1 MAKIRV
7 EQIKDL
13 GISTIN
19 GTSTIQIG
27 TGAENSI
34 VPLTS
39 VSTVIDGAESGYI
52 SGVTHEG
59 NVIKLTR
66 TALPGITVNANQ
78 TLPEGAVPF
87 VRDIAA
93 SGHTIT
99 KTMGAIGNGL
109 AINADGVLNLNLA
122 VTPANG
128 SAGQVI
134 SGLSYA
140 NGVLAP
146 TYSTVAAANVTIA
159 DAGGKF
165 TAENVEGALAELA
178 GSIAAIDP
186 VVTTVVEGT
195 GIKVTDAGTG
205 NDHAYTVA
213 ADFTVDTIKY
223 GSDAGNKA
231 NKTYIRI
238 MDGTTVISETDAAAF
253 VQDGFLQEVKLIEAS
268 EGQENVLRFIWNSD
282 AGEQVT
288 DIKVS
293 DLCDVYTVGEGLV
306 ASEDGFTFSHQAGAT
321 GLTTNTVFGSGS
333 ATANE
338 ITVKVPSVTVDK
350 FGHVSALS
358 ETEVSLEIPASVAS
372 AVQTVTGDTYV
383 SATKDG
389 TEVTLAT
396 KIKAVADATADADG
410 LATAHSVKSYV
421 DGKIEALDTP
431 TEGVSSAA
439 TNNVKV
445 TVKQVDGIVNS
456 VEVVD
461 NSINATDLQTAIEA
475 LDADKSGSNTNN
487 DITVQ
492 VVEADGKITAVN
504 VSDTLKSVAHTG
516 AAADVKLS
524 EGVSVIAATDV
535 EGALVEIA
543 TEIDNMDLIAT
554 DVVALSADGL
564 SLKAGKI
571 SETDGKVAIG
581 DAATLVEF
589 SQATSSDNKV
599 ATMADVTA
607 AQNNA
612 TVVGEKAID
621 VVAATGEGA
630 TGKVVKLNID
640 TADKVLTQSGAGLLA
655 NISLTYDT
663 DAKEIKLLGKNDE
676 NATPVVISTIDAD
689 DFVKDGM
696 LQSAELVETA
706 EEGVTTEV
714 PYLKF
719 TWNADSSIQI
729 TRISV
734 KKFIDTYTSGDS
746 KTLTVSGYT
755 IKPVTATVAANA
767 TGLAVAGDVHAKIAA
782 TKGQDIQSITGE
794 TATTQGDYIN
804 VKVTATEDDNHD
816 YTLSTTS
823 NVTTQ
828 AVSTATATANGLA
841 TAYDVK
847 GYVDSKVA
855 GATEEATETLE
866 FSKVV
871 KGTRNNAGAVE
882 LNPGTGYTVEA
893 GSVCVYINGQLIPDT
908 GYSVNGNTVTVN
920 ANQYVASD
928 VAFTLEA
935 TDRIDVVA
943 HATKTVTLTYLKLK
957 TAQNA

>member
-13 GISTIN
+13 MLTPAPTGDENVTRS
-19 GTSTIQIG
+19 IQIG
-27 TGAENSI
+27 ASNSI
-34 VPLTS
+34 IPLTDVE
-39 VSTVIDGAESGYI
+39 VSGTGDYI
-52 SGVTHEG
+52 SGASVSGNIVT
-59 NVIKLTR
+59 LTK
-66 TALPGITVNANQ
+66 ANLPGITVTAAPQN
-78 TLPEGAVPF
+78 LPEGAVPF
-87 VRDIAA
+87 VRDITA

-99 KTMGAIGNGL
+99 KTMGSIGNGL
-109 AINADGVLNLNLA
+109 AINDNGVLNLNLA
-122 VTPANG
+122 VTPAAG
-128 SAGQVI
+128 STGQVI

-159 DAGGKF
+159 DAGNKF

-195 GIKVTDAGTG
+195 GIKVTDTITG

-223 GSDAGNKA
+223 GEDAGDKA
-231 NKTYIRI
+231 GKTYIRI
-238 MDGTTVISETDAAAF
+238 MDGETVISETNAAAF

-268 EGQENVLRFIWNSD
+268 GEQENVLRFTWNSD

-306 ASEDGFTFSHQAGAT
+306 ASEDGFTFSHQAGAE
-321 GLTTNTVFGSGS
+321 GLTANTVFGSGS
-333 ATANE
+333 ATDNK

-358 ETEVSLEIPASVAS
+358 ETEVSLEIPESVAS
-372 AVQTVTGDTYV
+372 AVQTVTGDNYV
-383 SATKDG
+383 TASKNG
-389 TEVTLAT
+389 TAVTLET
-396 KIKAVADATADADG
+396 KTKAVADATADTDG
-410 LATAHSVKSYV
+410 LATAHSVQTYV
-421 DGKIEALDTP
+421 NEKIADLDAEVTSTDG
-431 TEGVSSAA
+431 
-439 TNNVKV
+439 TNVQVKV
-445 TVKQVDGIVNS
+445 T
-456 VEVVD
+456 EV
-461 NSINATDLQTAIEA
+461 
-475 LDADKSGSNTNN
+475 
-487 DITVQ
+487 
-492 VVEADGKITAVN
+492 DGKITAVN
-504 VSDTLKSVAHTG
+504 VTTDNTINATGLKNAIEALDATVENNAGDIKVKVTQTDGVLTAVEVTDTLATVAHSG
-516 AAADVKLS
+516 AASD
-524 EGVSVIAATDV
+524 VSVTAITNLTAGNVQD
-535 EGALVEIA
+535 ALA
-543 TEIDNMDLIAT
+543 GLQGKIDTMDLAAT
-554 DVVALSADGL
+554 DVVALSEDKL

-571 SETDGKVAIG
+571 SEVDGKVSVEA
-581 DAATLVEF
+581 AATLVEF
-589 SQATSSDNKV
+589 SQAISSDNKV
-599 ATMADVTA
+599 ATMADITA
-607 AQNNA
+607 AA
-612 TVVGEKAID
+612 VSGEEAID
-621 VVAATGEGA
+621 VTN
-630 TGKVVKLNID
+630 KVVSLKID
-640 TADKVLTQSGAGLLA
+640 STDNVLTQGTSGLKTNLDLHYDSA
-655 NISLTYDT
+655 NKKIQ
-663 DAKEIKLLGKNDE
+663 LLGKNDE

-696 LQSAELVETA
+696 LQSAELVEIQETD
-706 EEGVTTEV
+706 VTTEV

-719 TWNADSSIQI
+719 TWNADSGIQI

-734 KKFIDTYTSGDS
+734 KKFIDTYTSGDLN
-746 KTLTVSGYT
+746 TLTVSGYT
-755 IKPVTATVAANA
+755 ITPVTATVAANA

-782 TKGQDIQSITGE
+782 TKGQDIQIITGE
-794 TATTQGDYIN
+794 DGITQGDYIN
-804 VKVTATEDDNHD
+804 VKVSATEDDNHN

-828 AVSTATATANGLA
+828 AVETATSTANGLA

-855 GATEEATETLE
+855 GATEEDTETLE

-871 KGTRNNAGAVE
+871 KGTRNNAGDVA
-882 LNPGTGYTVEA
+882 LNPGTGYTVEP

-908 GYSVNGNTVTVN
+908 GYSVNENTVTVN

-935 TDRIDVVA
+935 SDRIDVVA

-957 TAQNA
+957 TAPQA